1 MPESNTPVST
11 PSERSCVAT
20 TTTTVAT
27 ITTDEA
33 GGWRR
38 RFGIEFQLNV
48 PIETII
54 ITATSAGMGILPT
67 HGPST
72 VSRNSRNAPHR
83 QEERRVGKT
92 CGGKLRSRWSP
103 YH

>member
-11 PSERSCVAT
+11 PSDRSCVAT

-27 ITTDEA
+27 VTTDEP

-48 PIETII
+48 PIATIFI
-54 ITATSAGMGILPT
+54 KAKSAGMGLMPP
-67 HGPST
+67 HGPRP
-72 VSRNSRNAPHR
+72 VRRNSENAHATHVNRHMRPH
-83 QEERRVGKT
+83 ENTDKMDET
-92 CGGKLRSRWSP
+92 
-103 YH
+103 